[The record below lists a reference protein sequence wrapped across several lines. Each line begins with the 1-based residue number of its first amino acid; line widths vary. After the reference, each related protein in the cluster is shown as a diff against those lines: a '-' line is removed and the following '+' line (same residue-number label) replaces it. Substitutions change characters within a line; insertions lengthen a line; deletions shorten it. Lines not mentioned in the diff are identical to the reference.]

1 MILQLNFEEIRALRS
16 GGQSLLGE
24 GAEASAPVLAP
35 PESRA
40 RIESLLP
47 RLDGDLSLSTLAE
60 VQAVGVA
67 VDAIAEYLRVEMES
81 AVLATHA
88 AAEDAVA
95 AYFDFAHALTV
106 AHRLNDL
113 AQEMEAV
120 VELVTGRPVTED
132 ARRTFR
138 FPD

>member
-24 GAEASAPVLAP
+24 GAEAS
-35 PESRA
+35 ESRA